1 MNQLETTLLPRKR
14 NVHLTFFS
22 AMLPRGVRVPRLPY
36 IGAVLRG
43 YAESDELVRSS
54 YEFAGTWDG
63 RPDPQEVVAQ
73 LDDPYLFGF
82 SCYVFNFEWTMQV
95 AKAVREA
102 FPRCI
107 MIAGGPHVPDDP
119 SNFFGRS
126 FFDEYPWIDVLVH
139 GEGEVPFVE
148 LLRAYLDETPD
159 LSGVAGIS
167 YRADGKPRTNP
178 KGTKLPGVIDLPSPW
193 TAGYLDAQIESYRE
207 QGLPIDVLWETNRGC
222 PYACSFC
229 YWGTLDTNK
238 LRTYTMER
246 LAEEIRYF
254 AEKKVD
260 MVWVCDANFG
270 ILKRDLEIAQ
280 MLAESKAKTGYPRYV
295 AAHHGKNTSDVIYQ
309 IIRTQQAAG
318 QLYGGV
324 WMARQSVS
332 EEVLTAIKRPFAK
345 GARERAS
352 EWKARFAADG
362 TPVKVDLILGLPEET
377 PESWFRGLGD
387 LFRDGFHEDVHIHYL
402 SLLPNT
408 PLADQVETHQLD
420 VVRKPFRLLVQ
431 HTESSEVIVG
441 TRTMPRAR
449 WVECGAMSQLMLGMH
464 IRGAFTRY
472 VSIFLQRERD
482 VPYERFYVGMLRH
495 GLEHPQGFIGRLLA
509 IFLRNHRDF
518 ADPNAEGAI
527 SDSIGEYVPRGIEGL
542 FEAQPGC
549 FEEMANLARE
559 RGVGFGPDQYIQMAL
574 SANAAEFYREL
585 AGLVRQLLPGGIDPV
600 TAEVLRFQQDVMS
613 SLARA
618 DELRITGDYQHDWH
632 AYFFKAAPLAE
643 QPTTIVFSDESE
655 ANEAIHGE
663 TGMRRYILARVG
675 SSWFERG
682 LTSTSLSTST
692 MDGGVHSP
700 LRSERGSA

>member
-1 MNQLETTLLPRKR
+1 
-14 NVHLTFFS
+14 
-22 AMLPRGVRVPRLPY
+22 MLPRGVRVPRLPY

-43 YAESDELVRSS
+43 YAEMDETIRAN
-54 YEFAGTWDG
+54 YEFAGMWDG
-63 RPDPQEVVAQ
+63 RPSPEEVVAQ
-73 LDDPYLFGF
+73 LDDPFLFGF

-95 AKAVREA
+95 AKAVRQA

-119 SNFFGRS
+119 GNFFGRS

-148 LLRAYLDETPD
+148 LLLAYLHDQPD

-167 YRADGKPRTNP
+167 YRADGKARTNP
-178 KGTKLPGVIDLPSPW
+178 KGTKLPGVIELPSPW
-193 TAGYLDAQIESYRE
+193 TAGYLDAQIERYRE

-238 LRTYTMER
+238 IRTYTMER
-246 LAEEIRYF
+246 LEEEIRYF
-254 AEKKVD
+254 AEKQVD

-270 ILKRDLEIAQ
+270 ILKRDLDIAK
-280 MLAESKAKTGYPRYV
+280 MLADSKLETGYPRYV

-309 IIRTQQAAG
+309 IIRTQQAAD

-324 WMARQSVS
+324 WMARQSAS
-332 EEVLTAIKRPFAK
+332 EDVLTAIKRPFAK

-408 PLADQVETHQLD
+408 PLANQVELHQLD

-431 HTESSEVIVG
+431 HTESSEVVVG
-441 TRTMPRAR
+441 TRTMPRAQ
-449 WVECGAMSQLMLGMH
+449 WVESGAMSQLILGMH
-464 IRGAFTRY
+464 IRGAYTRY
-472 VSIFLQRERD
+472 ISMFLQRERD
-482 VPYERFYVGMLRH
+482 VPYERFYMALLRH
-495 GLEHPQGFIGRLLA
+495 GLEHPDGFIGRLLGV
-509 IFLRNHRDF
+509 FLRNHRDF
-518 ADPNAEGAI
+518 ADPGKEGAI
-527 SDSIGEYVPRGIEGL
+527 SDSIGEYVPRGIDAL
-542 FEAQPGC
+542 FGPYPDC
-549 FEEMANLARE
+549 FEEMSNLARE
-559 RGVGFGPDQYIQMAL
+559 RGVGFGPDQYIQMAV
-574 SANAAEFYREL
+574 SANAAEFYRDL
-585 AGLVRQLLPGGIDPV
+585 GGLVGELLPGGLDPIA
-600 TAEVLRFQQDVMS
+600 AEVLQFQHDIMS
-613 SLARA
+613 DLARA
-618 DELRITGDYQHDWH
+618 DEVRFMRDYQHDWH
-632 AYFFKAAPLAE
+632 GYFFKGAPL
-643 QPTTIVFSDESE
+643 QPRPTTIVFSDESAADGSLHDE
-655 ANEAIHGE
+655 RGV
-663 TGMRRYILARVG
+663 RRYILARVG

-682 LTSTSLSTST
+682 RTSTSLSTAT
-692 MDGGVHSP
+692 VLGGAHSA
-700 LRSERGSA
+700 LRPERGSA